1 MQFLLLSTLL
11 IPFLNRWR
19 GTGDI
24 FYISKFAIT
33 GTMIYSTYMFILV
46 SFLSFLVNAKL
57 PFFVIDFLAN
67 YEIHLGYISVS
78 IIYGFIAT
86 ALFLSGESLAFG
98 KWVGYLTYPENYDKE
113 QFEANKKGNNFPF
126 IHQIANYFINQ
137 SNPYK
142 YSILALSIRGLYW
155 WLPLYL
161 LFAYIGL
168 INYFE
173 AILIGFLL
181 GIGFPIA
188 CILSRKFTFRFKYK
202 YLVCTD
208 NWHRQELIY
217 GFFQM
222 IALWYVIIKNILL

>member
-1 MQFLLLSTLL
+1 MME
-11 IPFLNRWR
+11 IFLNRWR
-19 GTGDI
+19 GTGTI
-24 FYISKFAIT
+24 FSISTFNIT
-33 GTMIYSTYMFILV
+33 GTMIYAFYMFVLV
-46 SFLSFLVNAKL
+46 SILSN
-57 PFFVIDFLAN
+57 
-67 YEIHLGYISVS
+67 H
-78 IIYGFIAT
+78 IYGFIT
-86 ALFLSGESLAFG
+86 TLLFLVGESLAFG
-98 KWVGYLTYPENYDKE
+98 KWVGYLTYPENYNKE
-113 QFEANKKGNNFPF
+113 QFENNKAGSKFPF
-126 IHQIANYFINQ
+126 IHQTANYFINQ

-142 YSILALSIRGLYW
+142 YSVLALSIRGIYW

-181 GIGFPIA
+181 GIGFSIA
-188 CILSRKFTFRFKYK
+188 CLLSRKFTFRFKYK

-222 IALWYVIIKNILL
+222 IALWYVIIKNILI

>member
-1 MQFLLLSTLL
+1 MEILLLTVL

-33 GTMIYSTYMFILV
+33 GTMIYALYMFILV
-46 SFLSFLVNAKL
+46 SILSN
-57 PFFVIDFLAN
+57 P
-67 YEIHLGYISVS
+67 
-78 IIYGFIAT
+78 IYGFIAT
-86 ALFLSGESLAFG
+86 LLFLVGESLAFG
-98 KWVGYLTYPENYDKE
+98 KWVGYLTYPENYNKE
-113 QFEANKKGNNFPF
+113 QFEANKKGSNFPF
-126 IHQIANYFINQ
+126 IHQTANYFINQ
-137 SNPYK
+137 SNSFK
-142 YSILALSIRGLYW
+142 YSVLALSIRGLYW

-173 AILIGFLL
+173 AIVIGFLL

-188 CILSRKFTFRFKYK
+188 CILSRKFTFRFDYK
-202 YLVCTD
+202 YLKCTD

-217 GFFQM
+217 GLFHGLGM
-222 IALWYVIIKNILL
+222 GYIILKVFYGI

>member
-1 MQFLLLSTLL
+1 MEIL
-11 IPFLNRWR
+11 LNRWR

-33 GTMIYSTYMFILV
+33 GTMIYAFYMFVLV
-46 SFLSFLVNAKL
+46 SILSN
-57 PFFVIDFLAN
+57 P
-67 YEIHLGYISVS
+67 
-78 IIYGFIAT
+78 IYGFISAL
-86 ALFLSGESLAFG
+86 LFLGGESLAFG

-126 IHQIANYFINQ
+126 IHQTANYFINQ

-142 YSILALSIRGLYW
+142 YSVLALSMRGLYW

-173 AILIGFLL
+173 AIFIGILL
-181 GIGFPIA
+181 GIGFPMA

>member
-1 MQFLLLSTLL
+1 M
-11 IPFLNRWR
+11 IEIILNRWR

-33 GTMIYSTYMFILV
+33 GTMIYSFYMFVLV
-46 SFLSFLVNAKL
+46 SILSNL
-57 PFFVIDFLAN
+57 
-67 YEIHLGYISVS
+67 
-78 IIYGFIAT
+78 IYGFIAT
-86 ALFLSGESLAFG
+86 ALFLAGESLAFG
-98 KWVGYLTYPENYDKE
+98 KWVGYLTYPENYNKE
-113 QFEANKKGNNFPF
+113 QFETNKKGNNFPF
-126 IHQIANYFINQ
+126 IHQTANYFINQ

-173 AILIGFLL
+173 AVIIGILL

-188 CILSRKFTFRFKYK
+188 CILSRKFTFRFKHR
-202 YLVCTD
+202 YLECTD

-217 GFFQM
+217 GFFQSLCLTFSVFLF
-222 IALWYVIIKNILL
+222 AIIK

>member
-1 MQFLLLSTLL
+1 MEIL
-11 IPFLNRWR
+11 LNRWR
-19 GTGDI
+19 GTGDM

-33 GTMIYSTYMFILV
+33 GTMIYSFYMFVLV
-46 SFLSFLVNAKL
+46 SILSN
-57 PFFVIDFLAN
+57 P
-67 YEIHLGYISVS
+67 
-78 IIYGFIAT
+78 IYGFIAT
-86 ALFLSGESLAFG
+86 VLFLAGESLAFG
-98 KWVGYLTYPENYDKE
+98 KWVGYLTYPENYNKE
-113 QFEANKKGNNFPF
+113 QFEANKKGSNFPF
-126 IHQIANYFINQ
+126 IHQIANILINQ

-173 AILIGFLL
+173 AIAIGVML

-188 CILSRKFTFRFKYK
+188 CILSRKFTFRFKYR
-202 YLVCTD
+202 YLECTD

-217 GFFQM
+217 GFFQSLC
-222 IALWYVIIKNILL
+222 ITFSIFLFATIK

>member
-1 MQFLLLSTLL
+1 MEIL
-11 IPFLNRWR
+11 LNRWR
-19 GTGDI
+19 GIGDI

-33 GTMIYSTYMFILV
+33 GTMIYSFYMFILV
-46 SFLSFLVNAKL
+46 SILSNPIYGVVATIL
-57 PFFVIDFLAN
+57 FLA
-67 YEIHLGYISVS
+67 
-78 IIYGFIAT
+78 
-86 ALFLSGESLAFG
+86 GESLAFG
-98 KWVGYLTYPENYDKE
+98 KWVGYLSYPENYNKE
-113 QFEANKKGNNFPF
+113 QFEANKKGSGFPF
-126 IHQIANYFINQ
+126 IHQTANYFINQ

-173 AILIGFLL
+173 AIIIGILL

-188 CILSRKFTFRFKYK
+188 CILSRKFTFRFKYR
-202 YLVCTD
+202 YLECTD

-217 GFFQM
+217 GLFQSLCLNFSVFLF
-222 IALWYVIIKNILL
+222 AIIK

>member
-1 MQFLLLSTLL
+1 MEIL
-11 IPFLNRWR
+11 LNRWR
-19 GTGDI
+19 GIGDI

-33 GTMIYSTYMFILV
+33 GTMIYCLYIFVLV
-46 SFLSFLVNAKL
+46 SILSFKVNAVL
-57 PFFVIDFLAN
+57 PNFIIEFLAT
-67 YEIHLGYISVS
+67 YEIYLGYISVS
-78 IIYGFIAT
+78 MIYGFIAT
-86 ALFLSGESLAFG
+86 ILFLAGESLAFG

-126 IHQIANYFINQ
+126 IHQTANYFINQ
-137 SNPYK
+137 SSPYK
-142 YSILALSIRGLYW
+142 YSILALSIRGVYW

-173 AILIGFLL
+173 AIIIGILL

-188 CILSRKFTFRFKYK
+188 CILSRKFNFIFKYK
-202 YLVCTD
+202 YLICTD

-217 GFFQM
+217 GLFQSLCVTFSVFLF
-222 IALWYVIIKNILL
+222 AIIK

>member
-1 MQFLLLSTLL
+1 MEIL
-11 IPFLNRWR
+11 LNRWR

-33 GTMIYSTYMFILV
+33 GTMIYYMYIYIIV
-46 SFLSFLVNAKL
+46 SFLSFSVNAKL
-57 PFFVIDFLAN
+57 PFFVIEFLAT
-67 YEIHLGYISVS
+67 YGIHLGNISVS
-78 IIYGFIAT
+78 IIYGFISAI
-86 ALFLSGESLAFG
+86 LFLAGESLSFG
-98 KWVGYLTYPENYDKE
+98 KWVGYLTYPENYNKE
-113 QFEANKKGNNFPF
+113 QFEANKKGSNFPF
-126 IHQIANYFINQ
+126 IHQTANYFINQ
-137 SNPYK
+137 SNPYN

-173 AILIGFLL
+173 AIIIGMLL
-181 GIGFPIA
+181 GISFPIA
-188 CILSRKFTFRFKYK
+188 CILSRKFTFRFDYK

-217 GFFQM
+217 GFFQGLGM
-222 IALWYVIIKNILL
+222 MYIILKVFYGI

>member
-1 MQFLLLSTLL
+1 ME
-11 IPFLNRWR
+11 IFLNRWR
-19 GTGDI
+19 GTGII

-33 GTMIYSTYMFILV
+33 GTMIYSLYVFILI
-46 SFLSFLVNAKL
+46 SILSNPIYGVVATIL
-57 PFFVIDFLAN
+57 FLA
-67 YEIHLGYISVS
+67 
-78 IIYGFIAT
+78 
-86 ALFLSGESLAFG
+86 GESLAFG
-98 KWVGYLTYPENYDKE
+98 KWVGYLTYPENYNKE
-113 QFEANKKGNNFPF
+113 QFEANKKGSNFPF
-126 IHQIANYFINQ
+126 IHQTANYFINQ

-168 INYFE
+168 INYIE
-173 AILIGFLL
+173 AIAIGILL

-188 CILSRKFTFRFKYK
+188 CILSRKFTFRFNYK

-217 GFFQM
+217 GFFQSLCVTFSVFLF
-222 IALWYVIIKNILL
+222 AIIK

>member
-1 MQFLLLSTLL
+1 MEIL
-11 IPFLNRWR
+11 LNRWR

-33 GTMIYSTYMFILV
+33 GTMIYAFYMFILV
-46 SFLSFLVNAKL
+46 SFLSFKTNAVL
-57 PFFVIDFLAN
+57 SSFIIDFLATYGIN
-67 YEIHLGYISVS
+67 LGYISVS

-113 QFEANKKGNNFPF
+113 QFEANKKGSNFPF
-126 IHQIANYFINQ
+126 IHQTANYFVNQ
-137 SNPYK
+137 SKPYH
-142 YSILALSIRGLYW
+142 YSVLALSIRGLYW

-173 AILIGFLL
+173 AIFIGILL
-181 GIGFPIA
+181 GIGFPMA
-188 CILSRKFTFRFKYK
+188 CILSRKLNFRFKYK
-202 YLVCTD
+202 YLECTD

-217 GFFQM
+217 GFFQGLGM
-222 IALWYVIIKNILL
+222 MYIILKVFYGI

>member
-1 MQFLLLSTLL
+1 MGFLLLTIS

-24 FYISKFAIT
+24 FNISKFAIT
-33 GTMIYSTYMFILV
+33 GTMIYAFYMFVLV
-46 SFLSFLVNAKL
+46 SILSN
-57 PFFVIDFLAN
+57 P
-67 YEIHLGYISVS
+67 
-78 IIYGFIAT
+78 IYGFISAL
-86 ALFLSGESLAFG
+86 LFLGGESLAFR

-142 YSILALSIRGLYW
+142 YSILALSIRGLYC

-188 CILSRKFTFRFKYK
+188 CILSRKITFRFKYK

-222 IALWYVIIKNILL
+222 IALWYIIIKNILI

>member
-1 MQFLLLSTLL
+1 M
-11 IPFLNRWR
+11 IEAILNRWR

-33 GTMIYSTYMFILV
+33 GSMIYAFYMFILV
-46 SFLSFLVNAKL
+46 SFLSN
-57 PFFVIDFLAN
+57 P
-67 YEIHLGYISVS
+67 
-78 IIYGFIAT
+78 IYGFIAT
-86 ALFLSGESLAFG
+86 ILFLVGESFAWG
-98 KWVGYLTYPENYDKE
+98 KWVGYLIYPENYDKE
-113 QFEANKKGNNFPF
+113 QFENNKAGSNFPF
-126 IHQIANYFINQ
+126 VHQTANYSINQ
-137 SNPYK
+137 SKPYY
-142 YSILALSIRGLYW
+142 YSVLALSIRGLYW

-173 AILIGFLL
+173 AIIIGMLL

-202 YLVCTD
+202 YLECTD

-217 GFFQM
+217 GFFQGLGVM
-222 IALWYVIIKNILL
+222 YIILKVFYGV

>member
-1 MQFLLLSTLL
+1 MIEILLLSTLF

-24 FYISKFAIT
+24 FSISNFNIT
-33 GTMIYSTYMFILV
+33 GTMIYSTYMFVLV
-46 SFLSFLVNAKL
+46 SFLSN
-57 PFFVIDFLAN
+57 P
-67 YEIHLGYISVS
+67 
-78 IIYGFIAT
+78 IYGFIAT
-86 ALFLSGESLAFG
+86 TLFLAGESLAFG

-113 QFEANKKGNNFPF
+113 QFEANKKGSNFPF
-126 IHQIANYFINQ
+126 IHQTANYFINQ
-137 SNPYK
+137 SNPFK

-173 AILIGFLL
+173 AVIIGVLL

-188 CILSRKFTFRFKYK
+188 CILSRKFTFRFNYK
-202 YLVCTD
+202 YLECTD
-208 NWHRQELIY
+208 IWHRQELIY
-217 GFFQM
+217 GLFQGLGM
-222 IALWYVIIKNILL
+222 TYIILKVLHA

>member
-1 MQFLLLSTLL
+1 ME
-11 IPFLNRWR
+11 IFLNRWR

-33 GTMIYSTYMFILV
+33 GTMIYSFYMFILV
-46 SFLSFLVNAKL
+46 SILSN
-57 PFFVIDFLAN
+57 P
-67 YEIHLGYISVS
+67 
-78 IIYGFIAT
+78 IYGFIAT
-86 ALFLSGESLAFG
+86 ALFLGGESLAFG
-98 KWVGYLTYPENYDKE
+98 KWVGYLTYPENYNKE
-113 QFEANKKGNNFPF
+113 QFESNKKGSNFPF
-126 IHQIANYFINQ
+126 IHQTANYFINQ

-173 AILIGFLL
+173 AAFIGILL

-188 CILSRKFTFRFKYK
+188 CILSRKFSFKFKYR
-202 YLVCTD
+202 YLECID
-208 NWHRQELIY
+208 NWHRQEIIY
-217 GFFQM
+217 GFFQSLCV
-222 IALWYVIIKNILL
+222 AFSVFLFAIIK

>member
-33 GTMIYSTYMFILV
+33 GTMIYASYMFMFSLIV
-46 SFLSFLVNAKL
+46 SFLINAKL
-57 PFFVIDFLAN
+57 PFFIISFLAT
-67 YEIHLGYISVS
+67 YEIYLNNILTNL
-78 IIYGFIAT
+78 IYGFIAT
-86 ALFLSGESLAFG
+86 ILFLGGESLAFG
-98 KWVGYLTYPENYDKE
+98 KWVGYLTYPENYNKE
-113 QFEANKKGNNFPF
+113 QFEENKKGSGFPF
-126 IHQIANYFINQ
+126 VHQTANVLINQ

-173 AILIGFLL
+173 AIAIGVIL
-181 GIGFPIA
+181 GISFPIA
-188 CILSRKFTFRFKYK
+188 CILSKKFNFIFKYK

-208 NWHRQELIY
+208 NWHRQEIIY
-217 GFFQM
+217 GFFQSL
-222 IALWYVIIKNILL
+222 AVFYIIFSLKG

>member
-1 MQFLLLSTLL
+1 MIEIL
-11 IPFLNRWR
+11 LNRWR

-24 FYISKFAIT
+24 FSISIFNIT
-33 GTMIYSTYMFILV
+33 GTMIYCLYIFVLV
-46 SFLSFLVNAKL
+46 SILSN
-57 PFFVIDFLAN
+57 P
-67 YEIHLGYISVS
+67 
-78 IIYGFIAT
+78 IYGVVAT
-86 ALFLSGESLAFG
+86 ALFLAGESLAFG

-113 QFEANKKGNNFPF
+113 QFEANKKGSNFPF
-126 IHQIANYFINQ
+126 IHQTANYFINQ

-142 YSILALSIRGLYW
+142 YSILALSIRGVYW

-173 AILIGFLL
+173 AIIIGILL

-188 CILSRKFTFRFKYK
+188 CILSRKFTFRFNYK

-217 GFFQM
+217 GFFQSLCVTFSVFLF
-222 IALWYVIIKNILL
+222 AIIK

>member
-1 MQFLLLSTLL
+1 MEIL
-11 IPFLNRWR
+11 LNRWR
-19 GTGDI
+19 GIGDI

-33 GTMIYSTYMFILV
+33 GTMIYSFYMFILV
-46 SFLSFLVNAKL
+46 SILSFSINATL
-57 PFFVIDFLAN
+57 PNFVIEFLAT
-67 YEIHLGYISVS
+67 YEIYLGSVAVS
-78 IIYGFIAT
+78 IIYGFIT
-86 ALFLSGESLAFG
+86 AVLFLAGESLAFG

-113 QFEANKKGNNFPF
+113 QFEENKKGSNFPF
-126 IHQIANYFINQ
+126 IHQTANYFINQ

-173 AILIGFLL
+173 AIVIGFLL

-188 CILSRKFTFRFKYK
+188 CILSRKFTFRFKYR
-202 YLVCTD
+202 YLECTD

-217 GFFQM
+217 GLFQSLCVTFSVFLF
-222 IALWYVIIKNILL
+222 AIIK

>member
-1 MQFLLLSTLL
+1 MIEML
-11 IPFLNRWR
+11 LNRWR

-33 GTMIYSTYMFILV
+33 GTMIYAFYMFILV
-46 SFLSFLVNAKL
+46 SFLSFKTNAVL
-57 PFFVIDFLAN
+57 SSFIIDFLATYGIN
-67 YEIHLGYISVS
+67 LDYICVS

-86 ALFLSGESLAFG
+86 ALFLSGESLSFG

-113 QFEANKKGNNFPF
+113 QFEANKKGSNFPF
-126 IHQIANYFINQ
+126 VHQTANYFINQ
-137 SNPYK
+137 SKPYY
-142 YSILALSIRGLYW
+142 YSVLALSIRGLYW

-173 AILIGFLL
+173 AIIIGMLL

-202 YLVCTD
+202 YLECTD

-217 GFFQM
+217 GFFQGLGM
-222 IALWYVIIKNILL
+222 MYIILKVFYGI

>member
-1 MQFLLLSTLL
+1 MIEIL
-11 IPFLNRWR
+11 LNRWR

-33 GTMIYSTYMFILV
+33 GTMIYSFYMFVLFSIL
-46 SFLSFLVNAKL
+46 SN
-57 PFFVIDFLAN
+57 P
-67 YEIHLGYISVS
+67 
-78 IIYGFIAT
+78 IYGFIAT
-86 ALFLSGESLAFG
+86 ALFLAGESLAFG

-113 QFEANKKGNNFPF
+113 QFEVNKKGSNFPF
-126 IHQIANYFINQ
+126 IHQTANYFINQ

-142 YSILALSIRGLYW
+142 YSVLALSIRGLYW

-173 AILIGFLL
+173 AIIIGFLL

-188 CILSRKFTFRFKYK
+188 CILSRKFRFKFK
-202 YLVCTD
+202 YRYLECTD

-217 GFFQM
+217 GLFQSLCVTFSVFLF
-222 IALWYVIIKNILL
+222 AIIK